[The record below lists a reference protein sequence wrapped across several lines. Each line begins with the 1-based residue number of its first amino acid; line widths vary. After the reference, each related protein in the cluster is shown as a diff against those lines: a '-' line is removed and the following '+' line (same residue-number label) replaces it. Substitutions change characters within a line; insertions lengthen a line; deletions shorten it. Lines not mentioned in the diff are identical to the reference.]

1 MDFSILPPG
10 KVFKAYQT
18 QSVIAER
25 NKQANVRS
33 VQTQKDRVTISSR
46 ALEEFEKAQA
56 DAETQETQDSRKGI
70 AEILAES
77 SQGRKPD
84 SSSQNDDLAKTL
96 TDSIEGV

>member
-25 NKQANVRS
+25 NKQSNIRS
-33 VQTQKDRVTISSR
+33 VQTQNDRVTISPR

-56 DAETQETQDSRKGI
+56 DAETQESRKDI
-70 AEILAES
+70 ADILAES
-77 SQGRKPD
+77 TRD
-84 SSSQNDDLAKTL
+84 ESSISP
-96 TDSIEGV
+96 S

>member
-25 NKQANVRS
+25 NKQSNIRS
-33 VQTQKDRVTISSR
+33 VQTQNDRVTISPR

-56 DAETQETQDSRKGI
+56 DTETQESRKDI
-70 AEILAES
+70 ADILAVMS
-77 SQGRKPD
+77 D
-84 SSSQNDDLAKTL
+84 N
-96 TDSIEGV
+96 

>member
-25 NKQANVRS
+25 NKQSNIRS
-33 VQTQKDRVTISSR
+33 VQTQKDRVTISPR

-56 DAETQETQDSRKGI
+56 DAEAQEKRKDI

-77 SQGRKPD
+77 VEVEDPD
-84 SSSQNDDLAKTL
+84 LPSSSDDAKK
-96 TDSIEGV
+96 SQSEFVES

>member
-25 NKQANVRS
+25 NKQSNIRS
-33 VQTQKDRVTISSR
+33 VQTQNDRVTISPR

-56 DAETQETQDSRKGI
+56 DTETQEKRKDI
-70 AEILAES
+70 ADILAES
-77 SQGRKPD
+77 SRSEESNSTPQ
-84 SSSQNDDLAKTL
+84 SSDGAESQKEFVE
-96 TDSIEGV
+96 S

>member
-25 NKQANVRS
+25 NKQSNIRS
-33 VQTQKDRVTISSR
+33 VQTQNDRVTISPR

-56 DAETQETQDSRKGI
+56 DAETQESRKDI
-70 AEILAES
+70 ADILAES
-77 SQGRKPD
+77 TRNDNSN
-84 SSSQNDDLAKTL
+84 SSPKTNDVAEAQTN
-96 TDSIEGV
+96 SI

>member
-25 NKQANVRS
+25 NKQSNIRS
-33 VQTQKDRVTISSR
+33 VQTQNDRVTISPR

-56 DAETQETQDSRKGI
+56 DTEAQENRKDI
-70 AEILAES
+70 ADILAES
-77 SQGRKPD
+77 ARADD
-84 SSSQNDDLAKTL
+84 SNSPSQNNDPAEVQTN
-96 TDSIEGV
+96 SFES

>member
-25 NKQANVRS
+25 NKQSNIRS
-33 VQTQKDRVTISSR
+33 VQTQNDRVTISPR

-56 DAETQETQDSRKGI
+56 DAETQESRKDI
-70 AEILAES
+70 ADILAES
-77 SQGRKPD
+77 ARDDNSNSPPKTNDVAEAQT
-84 SSSQNDDLAKTL
+84 SS
-96 TDSIEGV
+96 I

>member
-25 NKQANVRS
+25 NKQSNIRS
-33 VQTQKDRVTISSR
+33 VQTQNDRVTISPR

-56 DAETQETQDSRKGI
+56 DAKTQEKRKDI
-70 AEILAES
+70 ADILAES
-77 SQGRKPD
+77 AKTENPD
-84 SSSQNDDLAKTL
+84 SSSQTDNVAEAQ
-96 TDSIEGV
+96 TDSIENL

>member
-25 NKQANVRS
+25 NKQSNIRS
-33 VQTQKDRVTISSR
+33 VQTQKDRVTISPR

-56 DAETQETQDSRKGI
+56 DSETQEKRKDI
-70 AEILAES
+70 ADILAES
-77 SQGRKPD
+77 VQVEDSNPPQSRDEAELRPD
-84 SSSQNDDLAKTL
+84 FVES
-96 TDSIEGV
+96 

>member
-25 NKQANVRS
+25 NKQSNIRS
-33 VQTQKDRVTISSR
+33 VQTQNDRVTISPR

-56 DAETQETQDSRKGI
+56 DTETQESRKDI
-70 AEILAES
+70 ADILAES
-77 SQGRKPD
+77 AGTDNSNSPPK
-84 SSSQNDDLAKTL
+84 SNDVAEARTN
-96 TDSIEGV
+96 SIES